1 MADTLSNF
9 SERVNRAAYHKY
21 LKNRH
26 NQQFQHEI
34 AEKIRQG
41 ERRQLEEAEYWHSRG
56 HIKKY
61 QLHERATP
69 YGQRKHDE
77 RRVSPPGLPARS
89 SPSES
94 YLYEGL
100 KSPLVN
106 HAKSQSGFF
115 QSIDEKTGEIHELS
129 VGKSGE
135 ILVQNFDEK
144 SYRVEQYALQNEAR
158 EILKSITRNNG
169 KTVNHPV
176 YRVCN
181 CLRSSSNGEGV
192 GVVKSSSSD
201 RVRFSGL
208 QTCGS
213 VWHCPVCSARISEFR
228 ASEIRYMCDMWQS
241 AGGTV
246 IFVTNTLRHAFD
258 DDLRMVLEVLFGQVW
273 NRYINHWSYKKLREE
288 LGYIGRVRSV
298 EVTHGSNGW
307 HPHVHEIWLIRKKLS
322 SGDLNRIK
330 RILYSIW
337 NITLVNSGL
346 RPVSLKRGV
355 TVQPGS
361 NAADYVAKFGK
372 MPKWDLGKDLT
383 KAHIKKGRASSRT
396 PFDLLR
402 DSLAGDKNASRLFLE
417 YAVAFSGKRQLYFS
431 TGLKDFFCLRE
442 KSDLEISK
450 SQDDVIQVLTTLT
463 NSDWKT
469 VLIYGDR
476 ATLLNVAESGGQDA
490 IAIYINELKKLQK
503 SSKVY

>member
-1 MADTLSNF
+1 
-9 SERVNRAAYHKY
+9 
-21 LKNRH
+21 
-26 NQQFQHEI
+26 
-34 AEKIRQG
+34 
-41 ERRQLEEAEYWHSRG
+41 
-56 HIKKY
+56 
-61 QLHERATP
+61 
-69 YGQRKHDE
+69 
-77 RRVSPPGLPARS
+77 
-89 SPSES
+89 
-94 YLYEGL
+94 
-100 KSPLVN
+100 
-106 HAKSQSGFF
+106 
-115 QSIDEKTGEIHELS
+115 
-129 VGKSGE
+129 
-135 ILVQNFDEK
+135 
-144 SYRVEQYALQNEAR
+144 
-158 EILKSITRNNG
+158 
-169 KTVNHPV
+169 
-176 YRVCN
+176 
-181 CLRSSSNGEGV
+181 
-192 GVVKSSSSD
+192 
-201 RVRFSGL
+201 
-208 QTCGS
+208 
-213 VWHCPVCSARISEFR
+213 
-228 ASEIRYMCDMWQS
+228 MCDMWQS